1 MRGRRV
7 VYKDT
12 SKQTKVAKILLNSVN
27 DQAVHELKYNKVRER
42 YKQQEK
48 LTNFSS
54 KMTET
59 GAQLMKN
66 KYQFLHLIKLS
77 F

>member
-1 MRGRRV
+1 MRGRTV
-7 VYKDT
+7 EYKDT

-59 GAQLMKN
+59 RAQLMK
-66 KYQFLHLIKLS
+66 KK
-77 F
+77 